1 MTTRNRALALSVFAI
16 VLLAAPSALAGGKVY
31 ETRGEIPEAYRW
43 NLGDIFPT
51 IDAWEACVAGVE
63 ATLPKLTA
71 YKGTLGKRAKVLAE
85 AMALRY
91 ETERKLESIYVYAG
105 QWSSTDTR
113 LAEAKTLMG
122 RARGLHG
129 KLSEATAFMEPEIV
143 GIPDKKM
150 AKLRKAKELATY
162 DHLLDDMLRVKAHIR
177 SGEVEEVL
185 AGASLLMS
193 APSSVRSSLYDA
205 DIQWPEIKGPKGEKI
220 TATPSLFYQL
230 LAHDEREVRKDA
242 ALAIFGTYETYANT
256 LASALAGSIQKD
268 VWLAKTRRYGSTLE
282 MALDAD
288 NVPREV
294 IDTLVRTVHE
304 RSDVLHRYTAL
315 RKKLLGVEAV
325 HIYDL
330 YVNLA
335 PGGDK
340 AYPFDEG
347 WELAMAFWRETFG
360 EDYAAAAERALK
372 ERWVDV
378 YPNKGKRGG
387 AYSWGTY
394 DAHPYLF
401 LNYGDTL
408 EDVFTLVHEMGHSI
422 HSYLAN
428 AAQPYHLAE
437 YSLFVAELASVASE
451 SLFYEWLLART
462 TEPKERMALLSV
474 RINGIVGTFLRQ
486 IFFHE
491 FEAAAHAMAERG
503 EPLTKDALG
512 RVWGDLWL
520 SYYGPD
526 AALDEE
532 YRTGWARVS
541 HYFRRFYVWKY
552 ATSFA
557 AGEAIAARFR
567 AGEASAVGDYLETL
581 KLGGSVYPMD
591 ALRRAGVE
599 LTDPRVIET
608 VMVRFE
614 ETLDALEAGLKQ

>member
-1 MTTRNRALALSVFAI
+1 
-16 VLLAAPSALAGGKVY
+16 
-31 ETRGEIPEAYRW
+31 
-43 NLGDIFPT
+43 
-51 IDAWEACVAGVE
+51 
-63 ATLPKLTA
+63 
-71 YKGTLGKRAKVLAE
+71 
-85 AMALRY
+85 
-91 ETERKLESIYVYAG
+91 
-105 QWSSTDTR
+105 
-113 LAEAKTLMG
+113 
-122 RARGLHG
+122 
-129 KLSEATAFMEPEIV
+129 
-143 GIPDKKM
+143 
-150 AKLRKAKELATY
+150 
-162 DHLLDDMLRVKAHIR
+162 MLRTKAHIR

-193 APSSVRSSLYDA
+193 GPSSVRSSLYDA
-205 DIQWPEIKGPKGEKI
+205 DIQWPQIKGAKGKKV

-230 LAHDEREVRKDA
+230 LAEGKRKVRKDA
-242 ALAIFGTYETYANT
+242 ALAIFGTYQTYSNT
-256 LASALAGSIQKD
+256 LASALAASVHKD
-268 VWLAKTRRYGSTLE
+268 VWLAKTRNYGSTLE

-304 RSDVLHRYTAL
+304 RSDVIHRYTAL
-315 RKKLLGVEAV
+315 RKKLLKVDAV

-330 YVNLA
+330 YVSLA

-347 WELAMAFWRETFG
+347 WKLAMAFWRETFG
-360 EDYAAAAERALK
+360 EDYAAVCERALK

-408 EDVFTLVHEMGHSI
+408 EDVFTLVHEMGHSV
-422 HSYLAN
+422 HSYLSNAN
-428 AAQPYHLAE
+428 QPYHLAD

-451 SLFYEWLLART
+451 SLFYEWLLKRT
-462 TEPKERMALLSV
+462 TDPKERLALLSV

-491 FEAAAHAMAERG
+491 FEASMHAMAERG

-512 RVWGDLWL
+512 AVWGELWL
-520 SYYGPD
+520 KYYGPS

-567 AGEASAVGDYLETL
+567 AGEASAVSDYLETL

-599 LTDPRVIET
+599 LTDPKVIET

-614 ETLDALEAGLKQ
+614 ETLDALEAGLKKK